1 MISDCGRYI
10 CIFNGEIYNHKALF
24 NEIKH
29 KFKWRGSSDTEIL
42 VNAWSLYKE
51 KVFNKLDGMF
61 SFAIWDKEELKLT
74 IVRDRIGEKPLY
86 YYLDD
91 QNSLFLFG
99 PEPIKLIFPN
109 LRNQISKDSLTFYFD
124 SGYLREINQ

>member
-10 CIFNGEIYNHKALF
+10 CIFNGEIYNHKSLY

-42 VNAWSLYKE
+42 VNAWSVYKE

-61 SFAIWDKEELKLT
+61 SFAIWDKKELKLT
-74 IVRDRIGEKPLY
+74 LVRDRIGEKPLY

-91 QNSLFLFG
+91 QNSLFCSR
-99 PEPIKLIFPN
+99 PKEPIKLIFPK
-109 LRNQISKDSLTFYFD
+109 LEVK
-124 SGYLREINQ
+124 